1 MMHNKDLG
9 ISNCGGRDRF
19 GIVNLGRLL
28 HPSQFGRWRPRRQ
41 LPLGLFRHTLLE
53 LDEDFFK
60 VDAQAFKVGNLL
72 DKVGRELHLGEVDSA
87 LLQHRDGRL
96 DARLGIANLAK
107 SCLGTR
113 LLEVRFSN

>member
-19 GIVNLGRLL
+19 GIVNLGHLL
-28 HPSQFGRWRPRRQ
+28 YPSQFGRWRPCRQ
-41 LPLGLFRHTLLE
+41 LPFGLLRHTLFE
-53 LDEDFFK
+53 LDEDFLK
-60 VDAQAFKVGNLL
+60 VNSQAFQVGNLL
-72 DKVGRELHLGEVDSA
+72 NKVGRELHLGEVDSA

-96 DARLGIANLAK
+96 DARLRIADLAK
-107 SCLGTR
+107 SRLSTR